1 MDKEQYIRNMQEIL
15 KHYGISGSEYAINKV
30 RDDTVCL
37 VHHDEIAEVFYYNRN
52 TCMRT
57 SEYDSIADAC
67 RSMIQM
73 LAKAGKEEML
83 RYFEILCRRTEENGG
98 MK

>member
-1 MDKEQYIRNMQEIL
+1 MDKEQYIRNMQETL

-57 SEYDSIADAC
+57 SEYDSIADFK
-67 RSMIQM
+67 MIEKDSKYIISTW
-73 LAKAGKEEML
+73 LGT
-83 RYFEILCRRTEENGG
+83 YIGNI
-98 MK
+98 